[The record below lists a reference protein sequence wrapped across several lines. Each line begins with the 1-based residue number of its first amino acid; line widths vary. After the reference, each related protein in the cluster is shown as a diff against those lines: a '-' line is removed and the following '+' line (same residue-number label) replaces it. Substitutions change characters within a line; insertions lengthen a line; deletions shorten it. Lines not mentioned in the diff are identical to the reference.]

1 MTYELDK
8 KNLLDICDLIFTD
21 VHSDGFKVAEIKDL
35 LFNNTYWFLEKPKDN
50 WQSELMSYL
59 NKIDYDKSKL
69 NMNPNFLP

>member
-8 KNLLDICDLIFTD
+8 KNLLDIYDLIFTD

-59 NKIDYDKSKL
+59 EKIGYDKSNLK
-69 NMNPNFLP
+69 MNPKFT